1 VPSFVTAQV
10 LVAISTTSPGHSNQP
25 NFVGYFRLQFL
36 LLRKFYKS
44 G

>member
-1 VPSFVTAQV
+1 LQSLQNP
-10 LVAISTTSPGHSNQP
+10 SPGHSNQP